1 MLFRSVEID
10 NLDQLDAAINSKADV
25 IMLDNFSISDCKSA
39 VAKIN
44 GKKLVEVSG
53 GISLENVK
61 DFALTGVDYIAIG
74 AITHSAPALDFGLD
88 FVSRKGK

>member
-1 MLFRSVEID
+1 MLFRS
-10 NLDQLDAAINSKADV
+10 
-25 IMLDNFSISDCKSA
+25 
-39 VAKIN
+39 